1 MNSVI
6 ETLVNT
12 FKGLWYGKQ
21 EETQKKDEVEGY
33 LMMNDN
39 TTNKSLLL
47 VKDGEKSWKTK
58 WFNNNE
64 NTYKT
69 PLAAL
74 SELFS
79 KATPSVL

>member
-6 ETLVNT
+6 EALVNT
-12 FKGLWYGKQ
+12 FKGLWYGTQ
-21 EETQKKDEVEGY
+21 AETQKKDEVEGY

-39 TTNKSLLL
+39 ITNKSLLL

-64 NTYKT
+64 NTYKA
-69 PLAAL
+69 PFVSL

-79 KATPSVL
+79 KATPNIL